1 MMRQAGT
8 AMKFSSIKTMPK
20 NVVRDTMKS
29 IERNNLMS
37 AASVLSV
44 IAALIIL
51 GIFLILTI
59 NVQEVT
65 KDVESKL
72 ELKIFLQSD
81 FTDTQKETIEQAL
94 EKSDLIENVTFE
106 SAEEA
111 LEKFTVSLEDYAPLL
126 SGYNSENNPMPASFV
141 VRVTDPNDMEEVQTL
156 AMSFEDQGVEY
167 VRYGQEYVEAL
178 VSFNKFTN
186 TLSIVVLVVLSMISI
201 FIIYNTIKLTV
212 FARRREIGIMKYVGA
227 TNAYIRAPFIL
238 EGTLLGL
245 MGAIVAFLI
254 IRITY
259 YYILGLVGG
268 NLFLPVD
275 ASLASPD
282 AVMGQ
287 LIFFFLLYGGFIG
300 AVGSVFAIRKFLDV

>member
-1 MMRQAGT
+1 MRQAGT

-59 NVQEVT
+59 NVEEVT

-72 ELKIFLQSD
+72 ELKIFLQSE

-94 EKSDLIENVTFE
+94 EKSDLIESVSFE

-141 VRVTDPNDMEEVQTL
+141 VRVTDPDDMEEVQSL
-156 AMSFEDQGVEY
+156 AMSFEGQGVEY

-245 MGAIVAFLI
+245 IGAIVAFLI

-259 YYILGLVGG
+259 YYVLGLVGG

-275 ASLASPD
+275 ASLASPE

-300 AVGSVFAIRKFLDV
+300 AIGSVFAIRKFLDV

>member
-1 MMRQAGT
+1 MRQAGT

-72 ELKIFLQSD
+72 ELKIFLQSE

-94 EKSDLIENVTFE
+94 EKSDLIESVSFE

-141 VRVTDPNDMEEVQTL
+141 VRVTDPDDMEEVQSL
-156 AMSFEDQGVEY
+156 AMSFEGEGVEY

-245 MGAIVAFLI
+245 IGAIAAFLI

-275 ASLASPD
+275 ASLASPE

-300 AVGSVFAIRKFLDV
+300 AIGSVFAIRKFLDV

>member
-1 MMRQAGT
+1 MRQAGT
-8 AMKFSSIKTMPK
+8 DMKFSSIKTMPK
-20 NVVRDTMKS
+20 NVIRDTMKS

-37 AASVLSV
+37 IASVLSV

-72 ELKIFLQSD
+72 ELKIFLQENY
-81 FTDTQKETIEQAL
+81 TETQKATIEQAL

-106 SAEEA
+106 SSAEA
-111 LEKFTVSLEDYAPLL
+111 LDNFKSSLEDYAPLL
-126 SGYNSENNPMPASFV
+126 NGYNSENNPMPASFI
-141 VRVTDPNDMEEVQTL
+141 VRVTDPKDMEDVQTL
-156 AMSFEDQGVEY
+156 AMSFKDQGVEY

-186 TLSIVVLVVLSMISI
+186 TLSIVVLAVLSMISI

-245 MGAIVAFLI
+245 IGAIVAFLI

-275 ASLASPD
+275 ASLASPN

-287 LIFFFLLYGGFIG
+287 LIFFFLIYGGFIG
-300 AVGSVFAIRKFLDV
+300 AIGSVFAIRKFLDV

>member
-1 MMRQAGT
+1 MRQAGT

-72 ELKIFLQSD
+72 ELKIFLQSE

-94 EKSDLIENVTFE
+94 EKSDLIESVSFE

-141 VRVTDPNDMEEVQTL
+141 VRVTDPDDMEEVQSL
-156 AMSFEDQGVEY
+156 AMSFEGQGVEY

-238 EGTLLGL
+238 EGD
-245 MGAIVAFLI
+245 
-254 IRITY
+254 R
-259 YYILGLVGG
+259 
-268 NLFLPVD
+268 
-275 ASLASPD
+275 LAKTNIGD
-282 AVMGQ
+282 AV
-287 LIFFFLLYGGFIG
+287 GF
-300 AVGSVFAIRKFLDV
+300 

>member
-1 MMRQAGT
+1 MRQAGT

-94 EKSDLIENVTFE
+94 EKSDLIENVSFE

-156 AMSFEDQGVEY
+156 AMSFEGEGVEY

>member
-1 MMRQAGT
+1 MRQAGT

-72 ELKIFLQSD
+72 ELKIFLQSE

-94 EKSDLIENVTFE
+94 EKSDLIESVSFE

-141 VRVTDPNDMEEVQTL
+141 VRVTDPDDMEEVQSL
-156 AMSFEDQGVEY
+156 AMSFEGEGVEY

-245 MGAIVAFLI
+245 IGAIVAFLI

-259 YYILGLVGG
+259 YYVLGLVGG

-275 ASLASPD
+275 ASLASPE

-300 AVGSVFAIRKFLDV
+300 AIGSVFAIRKFLDV

>member
-1 MMRQAGT
+1 MRQAGT

-72 ELKIFLQSD
+72 ELKIFLQSE

-94 EKSDLIENVTFE
+94 EKSDLIESVSFE

-141 VRVTDPNDMEEVQTL
+141 VRVTDPDDMEEVQSL
-156 AMSFEDQGVEY
+156 AMSFEGQGVEY

-227 TNAYIRAPFIL
+227 TNAYIRAPVIL

-245 MGAIVAFLI
+245 IGAIVAFLI

-259 YYILGLVGG
+259 YYVLGLVGG

-275 ASLASPD
+275 ASLASPE

-300 AVGSVFAIRKFLDV
+300 AIGSVFAIRKFLDV

>member
-141 VRVTDPNDMEEVQTL
+141 VRVTDPEDMDEVQTL
-156 AMSFEDQGVEY
+156 AMSYEREGVEY

-275 ASLASPD
+275 ATLASPD

>member
-1 MMRQAGT
+1 
-8 AMKFSSIKTMPK
+8 MKFSSIKTMPR
-20 NVVRDTMKS
+20 NVVRDTIKS

-81 FTDTQKETIEQAL
+81 FTDTQKATIEQAL
-94 EKSDLIENVTFE
+94 KKSDLIENVTYE

-141 VRVTDPNDMEEVQTL
+141 VRVEDPKDLEAVQDL
-156 AMSFEDQGVEY
+156 AISFKGEGVEY

-186 TLSIVVLVVLSMISI
+186 TLSLIVLVVLSMISI

-245 MGAIVAFLI
+245 IGSIVAFLI

-275 ASLASPD
+275 ASLAAPEL
-282 AVMGQ
+282 VMKE
-287 LIFFFLLYGGFIG
+287 LLFFFLIYGGFIG
-300 AVGSVFAIRKFLDV
+300 AAGSVFAIRKFLDV

>member
-1 MMRQAGT
+1 
-8 AMKFSSIKTMPK
+8 MKFSSIKTMPK
-20 NVVRDTMKS
+20 NVIRDTMKS

-37 AASVLSV
+37 IASVLSV

-72 ELKIFLQSD
+72 ELKIFLQEN
-81 FTDTQKETIEQAL
+81 FTDTQKETIQQAL

-106 SAEEA
+106 SSAEA
-111 LEKFTVSLEDYAPLL
+111 LDNFKSSLEDYAPLL
-126 SGYNSENNPMPASFV
+126 NGYNSENNPMPASFI
-141 VRVTDPNDMEEVQTL
+141 VRVTDPKDMEDVQTL
-156 AMSFEDQGVEY
+156 AMSFKDQGVEY

-186 TLSIVVLVVLSMISI
+186 TLSIVVLAVLSMISI

-245 MGAIVAFLI
+245 IGAIVAFLI

-275 ASLASPD
+275 ASLASPN

-287 LIFFFLLYGGFIG
+287 LIFFFLIYGGFIG
-300 AVGSVFAIRKFLDV
+300 AIGSVFAIRKFLDV

>member
-1 MMRQAGT
+1 
-8 AMKFSSIKTMPK
+8 MKFSSIKTMPR

-81 FTDTQKETIEQAL
+81 FTDTQKETIQQAL
-94 EKSDLIENVTFE
+94 EKSDLIENVSFE

-156 AMSFEDQGVEY
+156 AMSFKNQGVEY

-178 VSFNKFTN
+178 VNFNKFTN

-238 EGTLLGL
+238 EGTVLGL

-275 ASLASPD
+275 ATLASPD

-287 LIFFFLLYGGFIG
+287 LIFFFLIYGGFIG

>member
-1 MMRQAGT
+1 MRQAGT

-72 ELKIFLQSD
+72 ELKIFLQSE

-94 EKSDLIENVTFE
+94 EKSDLIESVSFE

-141 VRVTDPNDMEEVQTL
+141 VRVTDPDDMEEVQSL
-156 AMSFEDQGVEY
+156 AMSFEGQGVEY

-212 FARRREIGIMKYVGA
+212 FARRREIGILKYVGA
-227 TNAYIRAPFIL
+227 TNAGIRAPSIL

-245 MGAIVAFLI
+245 IGAIVAFLI

-259 YYILGLVGG
+259 YYVLGLVGG

-275 ASLASPD
+275 ASLASPE

-300 AVGSVFAIRKFLDV
+300 AIGSVFAIRKFLDV

>member
-1 MMRQAGT
+1 MRQAGT

-72 ELKIFLQSD
+72 ELKIFLQSE

-94 EKSDLIENVTFE
+94 EKSDLIESVSFE

-141 VRVTDPNDMEEVQTL
+141 VRVTDPDDMEEVQSL
-156 AMSFEDQGVEY
+156 AMSFEGQGVEY

-245 MGAIVAFLI
+245 IGAIVAFLI
-254 IRITY
+254 IPITY
-259 YYILGLVGG
+259 YYVLGLVGG

-275 ASLASPD
+275 ASLASPE

-300 AVGSVFAIRKFLDV
+300 AIGSVFAIRKFLDV

>member
-1 MMRQAGT
+1 MTRQAGT

-20 NVVRDTMKS
+20 NVVRDTVKS

-94 EKSDLIENVTFE
+94 EKSDLIENVSFE

-156 AMSFEDQGVEY
+156 AMSFAGKGVEY

>member
-1 MMRQAGT
+1 MD
-8 AMKFSSIKTMPK
+8 MKFSSIKTMPK

-81 FTDTQKETIEQAL
+81 FTDTQRETIEQAL

-141 VRVTDPNDMEEVQTL
+141 VRVTDPDDMEEVQTL
-156 AMSFEDQGVEY
+156 AMSYKDQGVEY

-275 ASLASPD
+275 ASLASPGCSNESTD
-282 AVMGQ
+282 
-287 LIFFFLLYGGFIG
+287 IFLPDLWRFYRSSRQCICDSQILGCIN
-300 AVGSVFAIRKFLDV
+300 D

>member
-1 MMRQAGT
+1 
-8 AMKFSSIKTMPK
+8 MKFSSIKTMPK
-20 NVVRDTMKS
+20 NVVRDTVKS

-81 FTDTQKETIEQAL
+81 FTDTQGKTIQQAL
-94 EKSDLIENVTFE
+94 EKSDLIESVTYE

-141 VRVTDPNDMEEVQTL
+141 VRVTDPEDMDEVQKL
-156 AMSFEDQGVEY
+156 AMSFSGNGVEY

-186 TLSIVVLVVLSMISI
+186 TLSLVVLVVLSMISI

-275 ASLASPD
+275 ATLAPPD

-287 LIFFFLLYGGFIG
+287 LMFFFLIYGGFIG
-300 AVGSVFAIRKFLDV
+300 AVGSIFAIRKFLDV

>member
-1 MMRQAGT
+1 MRQAGT
-8 AMKFSSIKTMPK
+8 DMKFSSIKTMPK

-72 ELKIFLQSD
+72 ELKIFLQSE

-94 EKSDLIENVTFE
+94 EKSDLIESVSFE

-141 VRVTDPNDMEEVQTL
+141 VRVTDPDDMEEVQSL
-156 AMSFEDQGVEY
+156 AMSFEGQGVEY

-245 MGAIVAFLI
+245 IGAIVAFLI

-259 YYILGLVGG
+259 YYVLGLVGG

-275 ASLASPD
+275 ASLASPE

-300 AVGSVFAIRKFLDV
+300 AIGSVFAIRKFLDV

>member
-1 MMRQAGT
+1 MRQAGT

-72 ELKIFLQSD
+72 ELKIFLQSE

-94 EKSDLIENVTFE
+94 EKSDLIESVSFE

-141 VRVTDPNDMEEVQTL
+141 VRVTDPDDMEEVQSL
-156 AMSFEDQGVEY
+156 AMSFEGQGVEY

-245 MGAIVAFLI
+245 IGAIVAFLI

-275 ASLASPD
+275 ASLASPE

-300 AVGSVFAIRKFLDV
+300 AIGSVFAIRKFLDV

>member
-1 MMRQAGT
+1 
-8 AMKFSSIKTMPK
+8 MKFSSIKTMPK
-20 NVVRDTMKS
+20 NVVRDTLKS

-81 FTDTQKETIEQAL
+81 FTDTQKATIEQAL
-94 EKSDLIENVTFE
+94 EKSDLIEEVTFE

-141 VRVTDPNDMEEVQTL
+141 VRVTDPDDMDEVQTL
-156 AMSFEDQGVEY
+156 AMSFEGQGVEY

-287 LIFFFLLYGGFIG
+287 LIFFFLIYGGFIG

>member
-1 MMRQAGT
+1 MRQAGT

>member
-1 MMRQAGT
+1 MRQAGT
-8 AMKFSSIKTMPK
+8 DMKFSSIKTMPK

-81 FTDTQKETIEQAL
+81 FTDTQRKTIEQAL

-156 AMSFEDQGVEY
+156 AMSYEREGVEY

-275 ASLASPD
+275 ATLASPD

>member
-1 MMRQAGT
+1 MRQAGT

-20 NVVRDTMKS
+20 NVVRDTLKS

-37 AASVLSV
+37 VASVLSV

-81 FTDTQKETIEQAL
+81 FTDTQGKTIQQAL
-94 EKSDLIENVTFE
+94 EKSSLIESVTFE

-141 VRVTDPNDMEEVQTL
+141 VRVTDPEDMDEVQNL
-156 AMSFEDQGVEY
+156 AMSFRGNGVEY

-186 TLSIVVLVVLSMISI
+186 TLSIVVLAVLSMISI

-227 TNAYIRAPFIL
+227 TNTYIRAPFIL
-238 EGTLLGL
+238 EGTMLGL

-275 ASLASPD
+275 ATLASPD
-282 AVMGQ
+282 TVMGQ
-287 LIFFFLLYGGFIG
+287 LLFFFLIYGGFIG
-300 AVGSVFAIRKFLDV
+300 AVGSIFAIRKFLDV

>member
-1 MMRQAGT
+1 
-8 AMKFSSIKTMPK
+8 MKFSSIKTMPK

-72 ELKIFLQSD
+72 ELKIFLQSE

-94 EKSDLIENVTFE
+94 EKSDLIESVSFE

-141 VRVTDPNDMEEVQTL
+141 VRVTDPDDMEEVQSL
-156 AMSFEDQGVEY
+156 AMSFEGQGVEY

-245 MGAIVAFLI
+245 IGAIVAFLI

-259 YYILGLVGG
+259 YYVLGLVGG

-275 ASLASPD
+275 ASLASPE

-300 AVGSVFAIRKFLDV
+300 AIGSVFAIRKFLDV